1 MPFYGISENGAN
13 IQLDQYGYSL
23 RYEYSPEKQGKAELI
38 WRQTW
43 ETGQSADTAIFESIN
58 GFDSPRRGHSALGTR
73 PEGTCRFRKER
84 WIKQALGVALKR
96 DRSTIAPSQNE

>member
-58 GFDSPRRGHSALGTR
+58 GFDSPRRGHSALGQKG
-73 PEGTCRFRKER
+73 PVAFERKGGLN
-84 WIKQALGVALKR
+84 KHLGGH
-96 DRSTIAPSQNE
+96 